1 MDRYTMISLRKF
13 YLFRKG
19 NNLWFATRGVIKK
32 LASMTQLQGVL
43 KTRLD
48 CAKFIVQL
56 FVWYWTCRLLLP
68 FFVVFSFV
76 CCFVYLL
83 YAQRALFERVAK
95 TVFFFCFPVVLDNV
109 KHIYFSSYSI
119 CSCMILFVYDRFCIV
134 LHSLTI
140 RKFKYSQKV
149 SCNKQFKINNRM
161 YCESFLVGS
170 QAK

>member
-95 TVFFFCFPVVLDNV
+95 TVFFFCFPVVLDNFT
-109 KHIYFSSYSI
+109 HIYVQVFLGGFLDFI
-119 CSCMILFVYDRFCIV
+119 NL
-134 LHSLTI
+134 SLQI
-140 RKFKYSQKV
+140 
-149 SCNKQFKINNRM
+149 
-161 YCESFLVGS
+161 FLV
-170 QAK
+170 AITTLIKF

>member
-1 MDRYTMISLRKF
+1 MF
-13 YLFRKG
+13 GKG

-109 KHIYFSSYSI
+109 KHIYFQVFLGAFLDFKFFFQINHQLNKNLVSGWLI
-119 CSCMILFVYDRFCIV
+119 VY
-134 LHSLTI
+134 LEYI
-140 RKFKYSQKV
+140 RVYFRRV
-149 SCNKQFKINNRM
+149 
-161 YCESFLVGS
+161 V
-170 QAK
+170 